1 MLYVYWDVFLL
12 TNFVV
17 DCSILYAVGRLAGAS
32 TAAWRLALAG
42 ALGAA
47 YGLGFLFLNPAVPG
61 LYGPPSRVISS
72 LIILAV
78 AYAPVPLALFLRL
91 AVWLYAA
98 SAFVAGMAFVL
109 NAQLR
114 WWGLAGAL
122 LLLGAAA
129 LWGWRQ
135 ARRALVRD
143 PLLLPVEV
151 CLRGK
156 SAVLTGLLDTGNRLR
171 DPLNLAPVIVVDLN
185 ALSGILPPAVR
196 GIFTGGGVPEDAALA
211 TQDAALATRFRVLSF
226 VSLGHGGLLYG
237 FRPDSVILHDG
248 DRRLEV
254 ADVTVAVSANP
265 LAPGGEYQALIHPG
279 LLRGEINSDVRGWCA
294 DGNALARMVG

>member
-1 MLYVYWDVFLL
+1 MPYVYWDVFLL

-109 NAQLR
+109 NPQLR

-135 ARRALVRD
+135 ARRVLVRD

-151 CLRGK
+151 CLMGK
-156 SAVLTGLLDTGNRLR
+156 NAILTGLLDTGNRLR
-171 DPLNLAPVIVVDLN
+171 DPLNLAPVIVVELN
-185 ALSGILPPAVR
+185 ALSGILPR
-196 GIFTGGGVPEDAALA
+196 D
-211 TQDAALATRFRVLSF
+211 DALATRFRIISF

-248 DRRLEV
+248 DRRVEV
-254 ADVTVAVSANP
+254 ADVTVAVSAHP

-279 LLRGEINSDVRGWCA
+279 LLQGEADSDVRGWCA